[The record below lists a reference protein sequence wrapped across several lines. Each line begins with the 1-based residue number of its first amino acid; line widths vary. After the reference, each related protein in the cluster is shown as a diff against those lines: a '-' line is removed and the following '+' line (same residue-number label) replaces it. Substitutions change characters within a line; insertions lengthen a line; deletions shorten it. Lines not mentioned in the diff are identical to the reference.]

1 MSLATGLGKY
11 AVGKD
16 VRQDWVIYG
25 LGSCIGLILCDRWE
39 GVLGMAHIVLPASPE
54 PDPPEPA
61 RYADTAVPFLLQE
74 MERLR
79 AIPNRIVA
87 FPAGGTRM
95 VEING
100 AVGAIARRNLEAVR
114 EELAMRRIR
123 VGGESVGGT
132 FGRTLRWNAAEGLAI
147 VSRFGAADEVLTP
160 VPCRPVQ
167 PGGGQ
172 A

>member
-74 MERLR
+74 MERLG
-79 AIPNRIVA
+79 ASANRIVA
-87 FPAGGTRM
+87 QMAGGARM
-95 VEING
+95 LQING
-100 AVGAIARRNLEAVR
+100 AVGDIGMRNLQAVR
-114 EELAMRRIR
+114 EQLSLRRIR
-123 VGGESVGGT
+123 IVAESVGGT
-132 FGRTLRWNAAEGLAI
+132 SGRTLRWSAAERIAI
-147 VSRFGAADEVLTP
+147 VSRFGAEDVVLTP
-160 VPCRPVQ
+160 ASCQVSGVRR
-167 PGGGQ
+167 
-172 A
+172 